1 MKTKQIYVSLM
12 TSAILLSA
20 VTPII
25 VNADVISSN
34 GTTEQVSNRQA
45 SNTDVQGQFEP
56 YVSVEDNQYVLNIP
70 ENIQVSQTEIEQ
82 VKQQINAV
90 NQQVETN
97 KLIINPITKEIVN
110 RASTLK
116 SSGYT
121 YGNFGG
127 ELATTSEVM
136 QQFIKWTMI

>member
-1 MKTKQIYVSLM
+1 M

-25 VNADVISSN
+25 VNADVVSSN

-116 SSGYT
+116 TSGYA
-121 YGNFGG
+121 YGTFWWGTCYFFRSMP
-127 ELATTSEVM
+127 AV
-136 QQFIKWTMI
+136 

>member
-121 YGNFGG
+121 YGNF
-127 ELATTSEVM
+127 
-136 QQFIKWTMI
+136 W